1 MRVDNLTESE
11 VKELELEAV
20 RDIIKQNNAFDRHIS
35 QLERLIALEEIT
47 KSAALKYLN
56 SPFLEKKV
64 KALTEI
70 KDLSERVE
78 NSIFSKDKD
87 RAICSKE

>member
-1 MRVDNLTESE
+1 M
-11 VKELELEAV
+11 
-20 RDIIKQNNAFDRHIS
+20 
-35 QLERLIALEEIT
+35 T

-70 KDLSERVE
+70 KDLTERVE
-78 NSIFSKDKD
+78 NSIFSKEKDK
-87 RAICSKE
+87 AIATKE